1 MVSEVVDSNEL
12 SAFVA
17 STLKA
22 IAAGVR
28 EAKSDTSVST
38 HSYENSFEIPD
49 SVAFDIA
56 VTAGRVDAVGGGFK
70 IQIASMIGGQASA
83 KRTEED
89 RTVSRIAFSVPW
101 KRRSTLG
108 GPLPMPKTGIV

>member
-1 MVSEVVDSNEL
+1 MSDIVDSNEL

-38 HSYENSFEIPD
+38 KDYESSFDIPD

-70 IQIASMIGGQASA
+70 IQIATMIGGQASA

-101 KRRSTLG
+101 KGKSTFT
-108 GPLPMPKTGIV
+108 GPLPILNVGI